1 MQDDTASDPASTRI
15 PLPSWIANVLE
26 LRICKY
32 VSEHEKWQSSIEK
45 RAHIGKALTKS
56 QNERYQAW
64 LADSVQRLVF
74 NKKRQSYVS
83 EARQITKDCIGIHLH
98 LSDQPESLCV
108 SVGAGADDGKFRLVL
123 LKQNSLVVPQT
134 IPDVLDQP
142 LPPQAL
148 VEAGR
153 DNDHGE
159 GSGGEGNHDEG
170 ENEISEHQVRELE
183 DERFRA
189 EEMHPI
195 DDEQGCDLLILADSD
210 EDGEALGLPKGV
222 AKTKSFFLR
231 PAWTR
236 LEQLNLT
243 DLPRH
248 ISGCSIAHHRTS
260 NQWQGF
266 YPKST
271 FTLSS
276 TWGGSTKRKEE
287 ESILKV
293 VRAILESY
301 LHDFPKDKS
310 WQRQLS
316 KVKEAEMT
324 MSF

>member
-1 MQDDTASDPASTRI
+1 LQDDTASDPASTRI

-123 LKQNSLVVPQT
+123 LKQNSLVVFQT

-153 DNDHGE
+153 DNDHDE
-159 GSGGEGNHDEG
+159 GSGGE
-170 ENEISEHQVRELE
+170 VV
-183 DERFRA
+183 
-189 EEMHPI
+189 
-195 DDEQGCDLLILADSD
+195 
-210 EDGEALGLPKGV
+210 KGIMMRV
-222 AKTKSFFLR
+222 KMKY
-231 PAWTR
+231 
-236 LEQLNLT
+236 Q
-243 DLPRH
+243 
-248 ISGCSIAHHRTS
+248 
-260 NQWQGF
+260 
-266 YPKST
+266 
-271 FTLSS
+271 
-276 TWGGSTKRKEE
+276 STKYGN
-287 ESILKV
+287 LKMKGSGLKKC
-293 VRAILESY
+293 IQSMM
-301 LHDFPKDKS
+301 
-310 WQRQLS
+310 S
-316 KVKEAEMT
+316 KAVIY
-324 MSF
+324 